1 MQLLIICLR
10 ALLLVMLKS
19 HITILAPPT
28 TKLGC
33 IDGAKAIN
41 LGFSTMHNYLLSC
54 TVTQNLKKILNKNT
68 ILFKRSHWQ
77 EYLNHVF
84 SFLFFSFLFSLPSH
98 FFPLPSL
105 SSHFHF
111 STLPSEETK
120 EKKRNFR
127 EHWAVMKVSLGSSE
141 QRQHELISN
150 GQWSCSKVEIKTCK
164 PNLSGLWRNSKLR
177 DAAQRDW

>member
-68 ILFKRSHWQ
+68 ILFKRSHW
-77 EYLNHVF
+77 
-84 SFLFFSFLFSLPSH
+84 
-98 FFPLPSL
+98 
-105 SSHFHF
+105 
-111 STLPSEETK
+111 
-120 EKKRNFR
+120 
-127 EHWAVMKVSLGSSE
+127 
-141 QRQHELISN
+141 
-150 GQWSCSKVEIKTCK
+150 
-164 PNLSGLWRNSKLR
+164 
-177 DAAQRDW
+177 